1 MAEETPTIDY
11 STKIRDG
18 SITVGEAFDAV
29 LDKKLTDSNR
39 KNISSLK
46 RQIVTEGIDLNSNY
60 FDTYQTRE
68 YNEALDPTTNTSG
81 TSRWKDYGAFE
92 TQFSGLVSGS
102 KRNEPYVR
110 LTNSNKVKGFA
121 ASFFS
126 LTGVQDRGKDP
137 MRGLVPS
144 AAMDQIYQ
152 EALSGPSY
160 TITDT
165 KTGKDKTIVIDPE
178 ARDYL
183 IYEKYTGQRVQSNI
197 GPEGLKIAD
206 FNFYEGK
213 NGQQMVE
220 VRGKTSGQKT
230 RPEVVYSGEFAEFLK
245 DKIDRAKANL
255 SPDADLNKVNL
266 FQTTKG
272 AVDKLWD
279 TTIRPKL
286 EERFSEQLPKGKQGS
301 HSTIRKILARQLK
314 QEFEFPLDAL
324 KAWMGHA
331 GAGVNAAGDITEDSY
346 TGQVPDKRVGEMTN
360 VLIRNDARNVGAAS
374 VNTLFINRNTGFA
387 NTLNYPTPEQMITFE
402 TAGNLSAPP
411 NQGRPL
417 TEGELF
423 EIDQIARGKGLDR
436 QVANIKKEQ
445 EVSELRTEAA
455 RKRAER
461 KAQSKTT
468 VPLVDVEAQEPET
481 IKQPDEEFSESLK
494 DKLRKRGYGDMF
506 KLGLGAGI
514 AGVGVITNPAE
525 TLADVGIGLAGRAV
539 GLAGGPTAA
548 ISGIVLGPTPAGA
561 GSDQPD
567 APATQQQLMTQTYTL
582 QEEIPSMKAKRDQL
596 GRENLLSAG
605 FMTRQRNQLE
615 GEENAGQ

>member
-11 STKIRDG
+11 NVKIRDG

-29 LDKKLTDSNR
+29 LAKKLTDSNR
-39 KNISSLK
+39 TNITALKNA
-46 RQIVTEGIDLNSNY
+46 IVEEGIDLNSNY
-60 FDTYQTRE
+60 FDTYKTKE
-68 YNEALDPTTNTSG
+68 YNEALDETTNKTG
-81 TSRWKDYGAFE
+81 TRRWQSYQAFE

-102 KRNEPYVR
+102 KRNEPYE
-110 LTNSNKVKGFA
+110 K
-121 ASFFS
+121 
-126 LTGVQDRGKDP
+126 LTGKGGVAQATFGLAGVQARAKDP

-144 AAMDQIYQ
+144 AQMDQIYQ
-152 EALSGPSY
+152 EALANPSY
-160 TITDT
+160 VVSDT
-165 KTGKDKTIVIDPE
+165 KTGKDKIVIIDPE

-183 IYEKYTGQRVQSNI
+183 IYEKYTGQRAKSNI
-197 GPEGLKIAD
+197 GPDGLKIAD

-245 DKIDRAKANL
+245 DKVDRAKANL

-266 FQTTKG
+266 FQTSDK
-272 AVDKLWD
+272 AVTSLWD
-279 TTIRPKL
+279 ATIRPTL
-286 EERFSEQLPKGKQGS
+286 EERFSEQLPKSKQGS

-314 QEFEFPLDAL
+314 QEFEFPSDAL

-374 VNTLFINRNTGFA
+374 VNTLFVNRNTGFA

-411 NQGRPL
+411 NQGRTL
-417 TEGELF
+417 TEGELL
-423 EIDQIARGKGLDR
+423 EINEVAKGKGLDA
-436 QVANIKKEQ
+436 QIANIKKEQ

-461 KAQSKTT
+461 KAQNDT
-468 VPLVDVEAQEPET
+468 VTPLTDLEAQEPDK
-481 IKQPDEEFSESLK
+481 INPPDEEFGDSLK
-494 DKLRKRGYGDMF
+494 DKLRKLGLADFF
-506 KLGLGAGI
+506 KLGVGGIAVGSIVSDPAQAALETGLEIGARGIGLGAG
-514 AGVGVITNPAE
+514 PA
-525 TLADVGIGLAGRAV
+525 AAVPGIL
-539 GLAGGPTAA
+539 
-548 ISGIVLGPTPAGA
+548 LGSKQAGA

-582 QEEIPSMKAKRDQL
+582 QEEIPSMKEKRDQL
-596 GRENLLSAG
+596 GRDNLLSAG
-605 FMTRQRNQLE
+605 FMTRQKNQLE
-615 GEENAGQ
+615 GEKNAGQ

>member
-11 STKIRDG
+11 NVKIRDG

-29 LDKKLTDSNR
+29 LAKKLTDSNR
-39 KNISSLK
+39 TNITALKNA
-46 RQIVTEGIDLNSNY
+46 IVEEGIDLNSNY
-60 FDTYQTRE
+60 FDTYKTKE
-68 YNEALDPTTNTSG
+68 YNEALDETTNKTG
-81 TSRWKDYGAFE
+81 TRRWQSYQAFE

-102 KRNEPYVR
+102 KRNEPYE
-110 LTNSNKVKGFA
+110 K
-121 ASFFS
+121 
-126 LTGVQDRGKDP
+126 LTGKGGVAQATFGLAGVQARAKDP

-144 AAMDQIYQ
+144 AQMDQIYQ
-152 EALSGPSY
+152 EALANPSY
-160 TITDT
+160 VVSDT
-165 KTGKDKTIVIDPE
+165 KTGKDKIVIIDPE

-183 IYEKYTGQRVQSNI
+183 IYEKYTGQRAKSNI
-197 GPEGLKIAD
+197 GPDGLKIAD

-245 DKIDRAKANL
+245 DKVDRAKANL

-266 FQTTKG
+266 FQTSDK
-272 AVDKLWD
+272 AVTSLWD
-279 TTIRPKL
+279 ATIRPTL
-286 EERFSEQLPKGKQGS
+286 EERFSEQLPKSKQGS

-314 QEFEFPLDAL
+314 QEFEFPSDAL

-374 VNTLFINRNTGFA
+374 VNTLFVNRNTGFA

-402 TAGNLSAPP
+402 TAGNLSAPS
-411 NQGRPL
+411 NQGRTL
-417 TEGELF
+417 TEGELL
-423 EIDQIARGKGLDR
+423 EINEVAKGKGLDA
-436 QVANIKKEQ
+436 QIANIKKEQ

-461 KAQSKTT
+461 KAQNDT
-468 VPLVDVEAQEPET
+468 VTPLTDLEAQEPDK
-481 IKQPDEEFSESLK
+481 INPPDEEFGDSLK
-494 DKLRKRGYGDMF
+494 DKLRKLGLADFF
-506 KLGLGAGI
+506 KLGVGGIAVGSIVSDPAQAALETGLEIGARGIGLGAG
-514 AGVGVITNPAE
+514 PA
-525 TLADVGIGLAGRAV
+525 AAVPGIL
-539 GLAGGPTAA
+539 
-548 ISGIVLGPTPAGA
+548 LGSKQAGA

-582 QEEIPSMKAKRDQL
+582 QEEIPSMKEKRDQL
-596 GRENLLSAG
+596 GRDNLLSAG
-605 FMTRQRNQLE
+605 FMTRQKNQLE
-615 GEENAGQ
+615 GEKNAGQ